1 MADGINLNV
10 DWKGLE
16 VLLRHF
22 DAAPAQAQKA
32 CTTAMKT
39 TLNKAEAVATQ
50 NVRVD
55 TGHLKQSIA
64 VRIVKSGRD
73 QVIGELSDNADYAA
87 YNEFGTYKMSAQP
100 FIRPGVT
107 AGRGLFLQAVRKAL
121 EDSVK

>member
-1 MADGINLNV
+1 MSGGINLNV

-16 VLLRHF
+16 ALLRHF

-39 TLNKAEAVATQ
+39 TLSKAEAVATQ

-64 VRIVKSGRD
+64 VKIVKSNRG
-73 QVIGELSDNADYAA
+73 QVVGELSDNADYAA

-100 FIRPGVT
+100 FIRPGVA
-107 AGRGLFLQAVRKAL
+107 AGRNLFLQAVRKAL
-121 EDSVK
+121 EDSAK

>member
-1 MADGINLNV
+1 MTDGINLNV

-16 VLLRHF
+16 ALLRHF

-32 CTTAMKT
+32 CTAAMKT
-39 TLNKAEAVATQ
+39 TLNKAEEVATQ

-64 VRIVKSGRD
+64 VRIVKSNRG
-73 QVIGELSDNADYAA
+73 QVVGELSDNADYAA

-107 AGRGLFLQAVRKAL
+107 AGRSLFLQAVRKAL